1 MKIVSN
7 NQTSI
12 KKEISKSD
20 DTVKVPGKGSTLKGK
35 IIEVDGKK
43 IVVEYKGIR
52 FEGELEQG
60 SGKPNLKGMLADFL
74 VLENPPNLKL
84 SLMSDVQ
91 SKTVGNI
98 ETNSISNQLES
109 LLSSLGL
116 PKNEMNI
123 NIVSALK
130 AFQIPITKENIQE
143 LKEFIVSKNMLGE
156 KLESLAPNNND
167 KSGTVI
173 IDKERPVKEVLI
185 DLIKQEGNQKQVDN
199 QSVKIVQ
206 TSLDTNANSN
216 EISKLVSK
224 IPNEMLAEKPNDK
237 IPISIKTVNENEFV
251 KSNSTRIDNN
261 LLETI
266 RNAPD
271 ILRNHKAEVSQS
283 INKSELAIVTD
294 EEIKGENALKE
305 IANLL
310 KSVDENSFL
319 FNKELQL
326 PNNIKNLYGFDKI
339 VNMKDSLMVQLGRL
353 ISNIS
358 ETKDTTTLN
367 KLINELK
374 NIKADDVESLKSQI
388 EKIEKEL
395 NDKGSL
401 SNSIKEAIEN
411 IKESVDYL
419 KEINNQIFYM
429 QVPLKINDQIVDMEL
444 GFKHKSKTK
453 DGSFKIF
460 ISLET
465 HNLGLVQS
473 LIKIKDNNIEL
484 SLKVDDDQVEYFE
497 DNLHILE
504 KELTASD
511 YRVISISLLERE
523 SRLDLSDLI
532 KENSVDEASFNALI

>member
-7 NQTSI
+7 NQTNI

-20 DTVKVPGKGSTLKGK
+20 DTVKIPGKGSTLKGK

-43 IVVEYKGIR
+43 IVVEYKGNR
-52 FEGELEQG
+52 FEGELELG
-60 SGKPNLKGMLADFL
+60 SGRPNLKGMLADFL
-74 VLENPPNLKL
+74 VLENTPNLKL

-91 SKTVGNI
+91 SKTIGSSEI
-98 ETNSISNQLES
+98 NSAANQLES

-116 PKNEMNI
+116 PKNDMNI
-123 NIVSALK
+123 NVVSALK
-130 AFQIPITKENIQE
+130 AFQIPVTKENIQE
-143 LKEFIVSKNMLGE
+143 LKEFLVSKNMLGE
-156 KLESLAPNNND
+156 KLESLTPNTYE

-185 DLIKQEGNQKQVDN
+185 DLIKQEGIQKETDS
-199 QSVKIVQ
+199 QSIKIVQ
-206 TSLDTNANSN
+206 TSKDAND
-216 EISKLVSK
+216 ISKIEIKNSDSVAGDNKSNKYALSLKLV
-224 IPNEMLAEKPNDK
+224 DG
-237 IPISIKTVNENEFV
+237 NEFF
-251 KSNSTRIDNN
+251 KSASTRIDQN

-266 RNAPD
+266 REAST
-271 ILRNHKAEVSQS
+271 RVQS
-283 INKSELAIVTD
+283 DKTESKQNINKSELAILAN
-294 EEIKGENALKE
+294 EENQGENALKE
-305 IANLL
+305 IVNLL

-326 PNNIKNLYGFDKI
+326 PNNIKNLYGFNKI

-353 ISNIS
+353 MSNIS
-358 ETKDTTTLN
+358 DAKDTTTLN
-367 KLINELK
+367 KLINDLQ

-395 NDKGSL
+395 SDKGNLNNSL
-401 SNSIKEAIEN
+401 KESIEN

-429 QVPLKINDQIVDMEL
+429 QVPLKVNDQIVDMEL
-444 GFKHKSKTK
+444 GFRHKSKTK

-473 LIKIKDNNIEL
+473 LIKIKENDIEL

-497 DNLHILE
+497 DNLYMLE
-504 KELTASD
+504 EELTLSD
-511 YRVISISLLERE
+511 YKVISINLLERE

-532 KENSVDEASFNALI
+532 KENTVDETSFNALV